1 MSNSPLKF
9 NDYIVD
15 KIDISVSTEFL
26 NEEKSDVSI
35 KPNFFAE
42 IIRNNDDKAMVVLS
56 FDLENGSN
64 NLPFEIHTSIV
75 GLFELSSNEYTEE
88 MYISLLK
95 NNAVAIL
102 FPYLRSLISDLTMK
116 LNVSNTLVL
125 PSMNIVELLKNNDN
139 YKITNASDLK

>member
-26 NEEKSDVSI
+26 NEEKPDVPI

-42 IIRNNDDKAMVVLS
+42 IIRNNDDKAMVIWS
-56 FDLENGSN
+56 FDLENDSN

-88 MYISLLK
+88 RYISLLK

-116 LNVSNTLVL
+116 LNISNTLVL
-125 PSMNIVELLKNNDN
+125 PSMNIVELLKSNDN